1 MHVHDGFSDPVG
13 LELEFNRKL
22 LFLGKCRFRDPISF
36 IVCDL
41 ILKSRIG
48 HTVTSTRQLI
58 GKIRNEVS
66 R

>member
-1 MHVHDGFSDPVG
+1 MHVHEGWSDPVG
-13 LELEFNRKL
+13 FEVEFNRKL

-41 ILKSRIG
+41 VWKSRIG
-48 HTVTSTRQLI
+48 CMVTSTCQLI